1 MLKDL
6 RNILIFGILAVFSCQ
21 RSSTDPLKPE
31 ATSFL
36 WSDLAR
42 PVSYPGPLVESDSAY
57 DQKSLRIVANL
68 AHAEWDSIAAVA
80 NDSLFAAVAET
91 PYAARLEGLAQ
102 LEAWRGSMGAIDY
115 EAFNVRGVY
124 NQGSQSH
131 VAYVFSRWKS
141 AQTNE
146 IDHFM
151 IFTLAWNAQGR
162 LTLIGMF
169 KTEWPQAN
177 LRPISPSRRPER
189 FHFYS
194 ATRVGSDSAAKKAM
208 DFTEAIYRNV
218 LRVQQSLLT
227 DTVEYHDGQG
237 EFGIFSR
244 AEVLDK
250 LDHRTKDHQHN
261 LIRYTTVNPWNM
273 LRFNRE
279 MALVVTYE
287 DWQNRDG
294 SNAVYS
300 FCRLYFFDERG
311 KINNLVFTRRRVYP
325 VGRYPL
331 IE

>member
-1 MLKDL
+1 
-6 RNILIFGILAVFSCQ
+6 
-21 RSSTDPLKPE
+21 
-31 ATSFL
+31 
-36 WSDLAR
+36 
-42 PVSYPGPLVESDSAY
+42 
-57 DQKSLRIVANL
+57 
-68 AHAEWDSIAAVA
+68 
-80 NDSLFAAVAET
+80 
-91 PYAARLEGLAQ
+91 
-102 LEAWRGSMGAIDY
+102 MGTIDY

-141 AQTNE
+141 AQTDE

-162 LTLIGMF
+162 LTVIGMF

-177 LRPISPSRRPER
+177 LRPIAPSRRPER

-227 DTVEYHDGQG
+227 DTVEYHDAQG

-244 AEVLDK
+244 GEVLGK
-250 LDHRTKDHQHN
+250 LDHRAKDHQHN
-261 LIRYTTVNPWNM
+261 LIRYTTVIPWNM

-300 FCRLYFFDERG
+300 FCRLYFFDEQG
-311 KINNLVFTRRRVYP
+311 KINNFVFTRRRVYP